1 MRDIQVKLQQRQ
13 TAEGH
18 PFTELLFNWR
28 DAGDVI
34 RYACARVWWTVAD
47 TPMDRA
53 REVQAFMARQ
63 RA

>member
-1 MRDIQVKLQQRQ
+1 MNDIQVKMQQRQ
-13 TAEGH
+13 TFEGH

-28 DAGDVI
+28 DAAGVL
-34 RYACARVWWTVAD
+34 RYACSRVWWTIAD

-53 REVQAFMARQ
+53 REIQAFKTR